1 LRHVQRKRRFLSES
15 DFEGLL
21 PAEVEAF
28 MSFFGVATLVPISE
42 WVMNV

>member
-28 MSFFGVATLVPISE
+28 VAFFGVATLDPILE